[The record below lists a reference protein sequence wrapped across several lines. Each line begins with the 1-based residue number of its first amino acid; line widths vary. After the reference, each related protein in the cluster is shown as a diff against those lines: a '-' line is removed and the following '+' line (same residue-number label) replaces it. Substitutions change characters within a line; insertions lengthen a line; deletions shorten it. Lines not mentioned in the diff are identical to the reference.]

1 MAHTTNTSEHHLGIT
16 KCQVLSSTLCIRV
29 YLNLNGY

>member
-1 MAHTTNTSEHHLGIT
+1 MAHTNNASEHHLGIT
-16 KCQVLSSTLCIRV
+16 KCQVLSSALCRIV